1 VADPRI
7 TDAGPA
13 GTDMGT
19 TGATTGG
26 RSGTILPGPR
36 ALYRTFATAEMFT
49 WALLILAMIL
59 KYTGTTEALMPIG
72 GGLHGFVFLCY
83 AVVAVGVW
91 INQRWSAG
99 RGIAAVVLA
108 VVPFATLPF
117 ERHLARRGEPDATWR
132 LAGAPGRPADAP
144 RGVWEH
150 LEAWVLRHVIPAA
163 VVTILLVAG
172 VFLLLL
178 QAGPPDQW
186 FG

>member
-1 VADPRI
+1 M
-7 TDAGPA
+7 TDTQTTDVGST
-13 GTDMGT
+13 GT
-19 TGATTGG
+19 A
-26 RSGTILPGPR
+26 LPGPR

-59 KYTGTTEALMPIG
+59 KYSGTTEVLMPVA

-91 INQRWSAG
+91 INQRWSPG

-132 LAGAPGRPADAP
+132 LAGAPGAPAAEP
-144 RGVWEH
+144 RGFWER
-150 LEAWVLRHVIPAA
+150 LEAWVLRHVVVAA
-163 VVTILLVAG
+163 VVTLAVVAA